1 MITIIKCYGG
11 SVPFPSSASVDTA
24 QGRSRSADAVIA
36 RGLRVEL
43 GGREVL
49 RGVDLDVPR
58 GTITAIAGPNGAGK
72 STLLEALAGVLAPSA
87 GSVELGVD
95 AHAFV
100 PQRSAAPDRLPVTVR
115 DVAAIGAWA
124 RRVPLLRRRAI
135 ERMLVDDAL
144 ARVGMHDLA
153 ARPFAELSG
162 GQRQRVLLAQGLAR
176 GAELLL
182 LDEPTTGLDAEQR
195 SAVLAVLREEARRGV
210 AVLAVSHEPELLAA
224 TDRVLRLEDGMLA
237 G

>member
-1 MITIIKCYGG
+1 MR
-11 SVPFPSSASVDTA
+11 SPSSVLPSAE
-24 QGRSRSADAVIA
+24 RADAVGA
-36 RGLRVEL
+36 PSNAAELRALRVEL
-43 GGREVL
+43 GEREVL

-58 GTITAIAGPNGAGK
+58 GAITVIAGPNGAGK
-72 STLLEALAGVLAPSA
+72 STLLEALAGVLAPSSGTA
-87 GSVELGVD
+87 RRLVA
-95 AHAFV
+95 AHAYV
-100 PQRSAAPDRLPVTVR
+100 PQRSAAPERLPVTVR

-124 RRVPLLRRRAI
+124 LRTPLRHRRAV

-144 ARVGMHDLA
+144 ARVDMLELA

-195 SAVLAVLREEARRGV
+195 AAVLDVLREEARRGI

-224 TDRVLRLEDGMLA
+224 ADRVLRLEDGLLLA